1 MKKVKFNGKLSL
13 NKETITSLNHIQMQE
28 INGGATEMFHS
39 RLLCQSSN
47 QETRNKCCTL
57 EGTTSNMGGGC
68 N

>member
-1 MKKVKFNGKLSL
+1 
-13 NKETITSLNHIQMQE
+13 MQE